1 MLALSSMPL
10 AFSAPASAA
19 VAAAPRAAVSMG
31 GNVNNMIGKY
41 SVKGTVY
48 DPLNLASTYDNNWLR
63 EAELKHGRL
72 CMLAF
77 AGFIANDAGWGLPGL
92 DIKCS
97 SVEAHD
103 KM

>member
-63 EAELKHGRL
+63 EAELK
-72 CMLAF
+72 
-77 AGFIANDAGWGLPGL
+77 
-92 DIKCS
+92 
-97 SVEAHD
+97 
-103 KM
+103 